1 MDANS
6 TATTMAAALAILA
19 AFVASIPVLY
29 RLLFA
34 GAGDKPR
41 SKPLPPGSFGLPVV
55 GQTLSLLRA
64 LRANTA
70 EDWLRRRAA
79 AYSPVSRLSFFRRP
93 TAFLVGP
100 AGNKFLFTS
109 AALTTANSEAFSRM
123 VGRRTVRDVA
133 GEDHARVRAMMLQFL
148 RPDALRRHVGAM
160 DAEVRRHL
168 DARWRGRSAVAVM
181 PSMKALTFDVM
192 STVLFGLGD
201 SDAAAR
207 RELSAEFQ
215 QLARGIW
222 TVPLDL
228 PFSTFRRCLAASR
241 RGRRAVAAVIEER
254 RAKLERGE
262 RSPADDVIT
271 HMLAGG
277 LPDEEIT
284 DNVIFLMIAAHDTTA
299 ALITFLLRHLDANRD
314 AYAKVLQEQV
324 EIARGK
330 APGDALT
337 WEDLS
342 RMRYTWAAALETL
355 RLVPTSFSILRK
367 AVEDVE
373 HGGYLIPKGWGVM
386 NAMTMTHWDPDVFP
400 DPGRFD
406 PARFEAAALAIPPFT
421 FVPFGGGAR
430 ACPGNEFARVETL
443 VAVHHIV
450 TRFRWKLAAG
460 CDGSFSRFPM
470 PYPSQG
476 LLIDIEP
483 ISGEINGI
491 PRRLEKL
498 NLVQV

>member
-6 TATTMAAALAILA
+6 TATMMAAALAILAA

-34 GAGDKPR
+34 DAGEKLR

-70 EDWLRRRAA
+70 EDWLRRRAT
-79 AYSPVSRLSFFRRP
+79 AYGPVSRMSFFRRP
-93 TAFLVGP
+93 TALLVGP

-109 AALTTANSEAFSRM
+109 AALTAANSKAFSRM
-123 VGRRTVRDVA
+123 VGWRTVRDVA
-133 GEDHARVRAMMLQFL
+133 GEDHTRVRAMMMQFL
-148 RPDALRRHVGAM
+148 RLDAVKRHVGAM

-168 DARWRGRSAVAVM
+168 DAQWRGRSAVAVM

-192 STVLFGLGD
+192 STVLFGLGG
-201 SDAAAR
+201 AAR

-222 TVPLDL
+222 AVPLDL

-262 RSPADDVIT
+262 SSPADDVIT

-284 DNVIFLMIAAHDTTA
+284 DNVMFLMVAAHDTTA
-299 ALITFLLRHLDANRD
+299 ALVTFLLRHLDANRD
-314 AYAKVLQEQV
+314 AYAKVLQGNNQFTM
-324 EIARGK
+324 GK

-342 RMRYTWAAALETL
+342 KMRYTWAAAMETL
-355 RLVPTSFSILRK
+355 RLVPSAFSVLRK

-373 HGGYLIPKGWGVM
+373 HGGYLIPKGWSVM
-386 NAMTMTHWDPDVFP
+386 NAITMTHWDPAVFP
-400 DPGRFD
+400 DPSQFD
-406 PARFEAAALAIPPFT
+406 PARFEAASPVIPPFT
-421 FVPFGGGAR
+421 YVPFGGGTR
-430 ACPGNEFARVETL
+430 VCPGNEFARVETL

-450 TRFRWKLAAG
+450 TRFKWKLATG

-483 ISGEINGI
+483 IDAINGDQW
-491 PRRLEKL
+491 
-498 NLVQV
+498 NTT